1 MTGTLAVVLLH
12 IRWLLPRKVSQLL
25 GQITGRL
32 NYIINTRA
40 AKISRENIELCY
52 PLLSESEKNLL
63 VDKSLQHTAQ
73 TMFET
78 PAVWLGSRQRLET
91 WIENVSDESLLNE
104 AKDHGRGVI
113 VLLPHLGNWELFNV
127 YYSRHGTMT
136 ALYHP
141 PRQVFLQPVMRDIR
155 QKFGNEL
162 VETNIKGVARLYR
175 SLESGGVVTI
185 LPDQVPGSGVFSPFF
200 GHAALTDRLIP
211 RLIQKTGARVVAVTV
226 QRLHS
231 GKFNIAWQA
240 PNASVYDQSET
251 LAVEAINKTIES
263 CVALAPSQY
272 QWEYKRFRERP
283 PGQKRLYRFHRPGGL
298 H

>member
-1 MTGTLAVVLLH
+1 MTGTLAAVFLNILS
-12 IRWLLPRKVSQLL
+12 LLPRKVSQIL
-25 GQITGRL
+25 GQIVGRL
-32 NYIINTRA
+32 HYIVDTRA
-40 AKISRENIELCY
+40 AKITRENIGLCY
-52 PLLSESEKNLL
+52 PLLPESEKDLL

-78 PAVWLGSRQRLET
+78 PAVWLGSRPRLET
-91 WIENVSDESLLNE
+91 WIEKVSDESLLNE
-104 AKDHGRGVI
+104 AKDQGRGVI

-127 YYSRHGTMT
+127 YYSRHGKMT

-141 PRQVFLQPVMRDIR
+141 PRQMFLQAVMRDIR
-155 QKFGNEL
+155 QNFGNEL
-162 VETNIKGVARLYR
+162 VETNVKGVARLYR
-175 SLESGGVVTI
+175 RLESGGVVTI

-200 GHAALTDRLIP
+200 GHEALTDRLIP

-226 QRLHS
+226 QRLHN
-231 GKFNIAWQA
+231 GKFTIAWQE
-240 PNASVYDQSET
+240 PNALVYDQSES

-283 PGQKRLYRFHRPGGL
+283 PGQKRLYRFHKPGGL

>member
-1 MTGTLAVVLLH
+1 MTGTLAVVFLNILS
-12 IRWLLPRKVSQLL
+12 LLPRKVSQIL
-25 GQITGRL
+25 GQIVGRSH
-32 NYIINTRA
+32 YIVDTRA
-40 AKISRENIELCY
+40 AKITRENIGLCY
-52 PLLSESEKNLL
+52 PLLPESEKDLL

-78 PAVWLGSRQRLET
+78 PAVWLGSRPRLET
-91 WIENVSDESLLNE
+91 WIEKVSDESLLNE
-104 AKDHGRGVI
+104 AKDQGRGVI

-127 YYSRHGTMT
+127 YYSRHGKMT

-141 PRQVFLQPVMRDIR
+141 PRQMFLQAVMRDIR
-155 QKFGNEL
+155 QNFGNEL
-162 VETNIKGVARLYR
+162 VETNVKGVARLYR
-175 SLESGGVVTI
+175 RLESGGVVTI

-200 GHAALTDRLIP
+200 GHEALTDRLIP

-226 QRLHS
+226 QRLHN
-231 GKFNIAWQA
+231 GKFTIAWQE
-240 PNASVYDQSET
+240 PNALVYDQSES

-283 PGQKRLYRFHRPGGL
+283 PGQKRLYRFHKPGGL